1 MLLNEFGPGGTME
14 VIYYRCETCGFIHQV
29 PAYWADFNPDQSMEM
44 PHLNLETKLMCTDL
58 DLKLFSREDT

>member
-1 MLLNEFGPGGTME
+1 ME